1 MAMRE
6 ARMRVLSLRFQEIEK
21 GYWAR
26 FEEANLKRIAAE
38 HAQREQ
44 EEQAALLQARME
56 QEQAFARMAELGPDD
71 QESLGR
77 RLPQSG
83 NPLVVCCLSPDRGS
97 PPVLCAPQRW
107 PFGCSRRKTSSS
119 CAARSGAASARR
131 TWGGSYDRFF

>member
-1 MAMRE
+1 MSAGDDLLDDE
-6 ARMRVLSLRFQEIEK
+6 ALTDEERSLALALR
-21 GYWAR
+21 
-26 FEEANLKRIAAE
+26 L
-38 HAQREQ
+38 EQ